1 MKTIMAV
8 CGSGLGSSFMVEMNI
23 TDILNELGASSEY
36 QASHNSLA
44 DATADQA
51 EIFVTKDLEASASH
65 LPNLIVLD
73 SLLDRDELKAKIKEK
88 SDIRKINKGIGC

>member
-51 EIFVTKDLEASASH
+51 EIFVTGKDLEASASH

-73 SLLDRDELKAKIKEK
+73 SLLDKDELKTKIKEK
-88 SDIRKINKGIGC
+88 IGY

>member
-23 TDILNELGASSEY
+23 TDVLNELGITDY

-44 DATADQA
+44 DATSDQA
-51 EIFVTKDLEASASH
+51 DIFVTGLDLETSASH
-65 LPNLIVLD
+65 LPNLIVLN
-73 SLLDRDELKAKIKEK
+73 SLLDKDELKEKLKAKIL
-88 SDIRKINKGIGC
+88 G